1 MESNANA
8 LNWFEISVDDLERAQ
23 GFYEEIFDMKMIPLP
38 EMLGM
43 KMAGFPIEMMSGKVG
58 GALAESENHIPS
70 DEGVMV
76 YLNANPDIQA
86 VLDRVEDAGGEIDL
100 PRTEISPEMGYM
112 AYFIDTEGNRI
123 GLHAQ
128 N

>member
-1 MESNANA
+1 MEANANA
-8 LNWFEISVDDLERAQ
+8 LNWFEIPVDDLERAQ
-23 GFYEEIFDMKMIPLP
+23 EFYEEIFDMKMIALP

-43 KMAGFPIEMMSGKVG
+43 KMAGFPIDMQSGKVG

-70 DEGVMV
+70 EDGAIV
-76 YLNANPDIQA
+76 YLNANPDIQ
-86 VLDRVEDAGGEIDL
+86 VILDRVEDAGGEINL
-100 PRTEISPEMGYM
+100 PRTEIGEGMGFM
-112 AYFIDTEGNRI
+112 ALIIDIEGNQV

>member
-8 LNWFEISVDDLERAQ
+8 LNWFEIAVDDLERAQ

-43 KMAGFPIEMMSGKVG
+43 KMAGFPIDMMSGKVG
-58 GALAESENHIPS
+58 GALAESENHVPS
-70 DEGVMV
+70 EDGVVV
-76 YLNANPDIQA
+76 YLNANPDIQTI
-86 VLDRVEDAGGEIDL
+86 LDRIEDAGGEIDL
-100 PRTEISPEMGYM
+100 PRTQISPEMGYM
-112 AYFIDTEGNRI
+112 AFIFDTEGNRV